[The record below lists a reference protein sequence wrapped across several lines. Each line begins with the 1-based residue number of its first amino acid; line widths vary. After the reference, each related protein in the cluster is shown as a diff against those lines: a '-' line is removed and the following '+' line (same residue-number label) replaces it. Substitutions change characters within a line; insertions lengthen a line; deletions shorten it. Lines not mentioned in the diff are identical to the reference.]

1 MLVNGMGWASV
12 QPIPSSQAGTGHRHP
27 STEDRVQR
35 VEGRFQ
41 QLCSLRLFS
50 PSSSC
55 PFGLRAGHFALLKPG
70 QPFDKPSLSHPVD
83 TCCLFTVGTLSYVGA
98 ALVRERRELSA
109 GVTARTLAPLRPPHS
124 ARGHCPAEA

>member
-1 MLVNGMGWASV
+1 MLVNGVGWASV
-12 QPIPSSQAGTGHRHP
+12 RPLPSSPAGTGHRHL

-41 QLCSLRLFS
+41 QLCSLRLSS

-55 PFGLRAGHFALLKPG
+55 PFGLRAGHFALLQPG
-70 QPFDKPSLSHPVD
+70 QPFDRPSLSHPVD

-98 ALVRERRELSA
+98 ALVQERQELST
-109 GVTARTLAPLRPPHS
+109 GVTARTLAPLRRPHS
-124 ARGHCPAEA
+124 ARGHCPPEA